1 MSFFFKVRIRI
12 ENYQW
17 MQSEGM
23 TTETP
28 EDDRYVSVAK
38 MKELNFLSVP
48 MGSKIGGAAIT
59 VAVINIK
66 AKVFDNLLNFFMRIS

>member
-38 MKELNFLSVP
+38 MKELKYLSVP
-48 MGSKIGGAAIT
+48 MGSKIGGAAKEKEVNKISKR
-59 VAVINIK
+59 VI
-66 AKVFDNLLNFFMRIS
+66 FFMIFSN